1 MTKLTKKHIYELI
14 IRIILHILIILGLTY
29 DTTMD
34 NGVFKILSLSAVWF
48 FYFAKIISRLIPTK
62 NESMGNQKIFPQ
74 NFKQTKIKT
83 IKRDN
88 KPAILTAITWIIP
101 NIIIWILY
109 FKNIINKDIL
119 LIIST
124 FFGICD
130 LLCILIYC
138 PFQKLLMKNR
148 CCNTCRIYNWDF
160 IMMFT
165 PLFVA
170 PNLYNWT
177 LLGLSLIVFITW
189 ETKYYQFPERF
200 HPETNKSL
208 KCNNCKELMCK
219 NKLRLIKGGK

>member
-34 NGVFKILSLSAVWF
+34 NGTFKILSLSAVWF
-48 FYFAKIISRLIPTK
+48 FYFAKIIARLIPTK
-62 NESMGNQKIFPQ
+62 NESMGNQKIFSQ
-74 NFKQTKIKT
+74 NFKPTKIKT

-200 HPETNKSL
+200 HPETNKNL
-208 KCNNCKELMCK
+208 KCKNCKELMCK
-219 NKLRLIKGGK
+219 NKLRLIKDGK